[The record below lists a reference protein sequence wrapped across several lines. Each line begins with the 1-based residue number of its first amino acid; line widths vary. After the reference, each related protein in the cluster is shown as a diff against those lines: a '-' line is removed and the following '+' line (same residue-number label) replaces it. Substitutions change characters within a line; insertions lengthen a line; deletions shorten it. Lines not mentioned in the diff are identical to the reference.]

1 MEMTGCTCMMVLN
14 QLKTDLNKSMYGFIK
29 TMQLHLLSQKIQEM
43 ILVSWKIGR
52 IKTTCKCV
60 V

>member
-1 MEMTGCTCMMVLN
+1 MTGCTCMMVLN